1 MNSRRQAIRGYLLIL
16 PAMILLGVF
25 LVYPAVWT
33 VLLSFDTGRGLD
45 FERFVGLDNY
55 VELFAKDRLFF
66 DGSSFPPSGAVANN
80 ALWVLVNTSL
90 CVGAGLVIAA
100 LASRVRYEPVVKS
113 IVFLPMA
120 ISATAVGIIWLFMYS
135 PDPNVGLFNAIL
147 ASISDRAAPV
157 AFTGRS
163 DTVSWAVIVANV
175 WAQAG
180 FATVVLSAAMKGLPR
195 EILDAARV
203 DGAGEAT
210 LFRRM
215 TLPMLRPAIAMVTVT
230 LIIWALKVFDIIYV
244 MTQGGPRG
252 ASRVMAYTM
261 YVETFQGGRAG
272 YGAAVATLLLLMTLP
287 ITVSTLRHQRAEEIA
302 R

>member
-1 MNSRRQAIRGYLLIL
+1 MNSRRQAIRGYLFIL
-16 PAMILLGVF
+16 PAMILLGAL

-33 VLLSFDTGRGLD
+33 VLLSFDTGRGLG

-55 VELFAKDRLFF
+55 VELFTKDRLFL
-66 DGSSFPPSGAVANN
+66 DASSFPPSGAVANN
-80 ALWVLVNTSL
+80 VLWVLVNTSL

-100 LASRVRYEPVVKS
+100 LATRVRYEPVVKS

-120 ISATAVGIIWLFMYS
+120 ISSTAVAIIWLFMYS
-135 PDPNVGLFNAIL
+135 PDPGVGLLNAIL

-163 DTVSWAVIVANV
+163 DTVNWAVIVANV

-180 FATVVLSAAMKGLPR
+180 FAAVVLSAAMKGLPR

-203 DGAGEAT
+203 DGAGEVT
-210 LFRRM
+210 LFRRI
-215 TLPMLRPAIAMVTVT
+215 TVPLLRPAISVVTVT
-230 LIIWALKVFDIIYV
+230 LIIWALKVFDIIYI

-272 YGAAVATLLLLMTLP
+272 YGAAVATLLLVMTLP
-287 ITVSTLRHQRAEEIA
+287 IAVSSLRRQRAEEIA